1 MTGDIVMVKKYKQR
15 LALWIFSVF
24 LLAVLLPG
32 CGRQNAPGKE
42 AASLQERADIAA
54 LRTDGEAEETLPV
67 KAAETEIIGSDE
79 TKSVQAGGGET
90 EYPETGEDEI
100 RTPDAVNAGT
110 ESADSESNGSSQAKK
125 DGQPVGEGPQDE
137 SGLSAEDGLPDEA
150 GSYTSK
156 DEVALYLYTYG
167 HLPDNFITKNEAK
180 KLGWDNSKGNLAK
193 VAPGK
198 SIGGDRF
205 GNYEGLLPEKDGR
218 KWTECDIGYEEGYR
232 YGERFVFSNDGLIY
246 YSGDH
251 YKSFEQLY

>member
-1 MTGDIVMVKKYKQR
+1 MVKKYKQR

-54 LRTDGEAEETLPV
+54 LQTDGEAEETLPV

-110 ESADSESNGSSQAKK
+110 ESADSESNGSYLMR
-125 DGQPVGEGPQDE
+125 GQYFHRS
-137 SGLSAEDGLPDEA
+137 SGSMMQYFL
-150 GSYTSK
+150 
-156 DEVALYLYTYG
+156 LY
-167 HLPDNFITKNEAK
+167 
-180 KLGWDNSKGNLAK
+180 
-193 VAPGK
+193 
-198 SIGGDRF
+198 RF
-205 GNYEGLLPEKDGR
+205 PLQFHTRRRMLQSNQCLGLLQ
-218 KWTECDIGYEEGYR
+218 
-232 YGERFVFSNDGLIY
+232 VFPDTVIHSIN
-246 YSGDH
+246 
-251 YKSFEQLY
+251 